1 METIRLR
8 VSFDGK
14 DLTPALEFIDSA
26 QKGCFTNNEPIAQLE
41 RIDDLR
47 LDAAQESSVLYGMMF

>member
-47 LDAAQESSVLYGMMF
+47 LDAAQESSVL

>member
-14 DLTPALEFIDSA
+14 DLAPVLDFVDST
-26 QKGCFTNNEPIAQLE
+26 QRGLYTDNEPITHLD

-47 LDAAQESSVLYGMMF
+47 LDSVQESSILYGMMF